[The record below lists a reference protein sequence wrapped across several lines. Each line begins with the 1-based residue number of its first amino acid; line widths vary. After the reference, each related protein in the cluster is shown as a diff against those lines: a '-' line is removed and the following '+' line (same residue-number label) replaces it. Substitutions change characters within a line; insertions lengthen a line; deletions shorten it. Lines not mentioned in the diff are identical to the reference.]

1 MILGRLLDFPESPD
15 GILSL
20 LIVEWKVALQR
31 SESLLHYFY
40 LDDLSLTEGLRQ
52 WLSSKESACQCRR
65 HGFNPWVGKIPWRR
79 KWQPTPV
86 FLSKKSH
93 GQRSPVGYSPLGC
106 KESDTTEDAEKE
118 TYRFIRWGQY
128 HLLAGLLWEFE
139 LVIVQT
145 HGS

>member
-65 HGFNPWVGKIPWRR
+65 HGFNPWVGKIPLEEEMA
-79 KWQPTPV
+79 THSSV
-86 FLSKKSH
+86 
-93 GQRSPVGYSPLGC
+93 
-106 KESDTTEDAEKE
+106 
-118 TYRFIRWGQY
+118 
-128 HLLAGLLWEFE
+128 
-139 LVIVQT
+139 LV
-145 HGS
+145 

>member
-40 LDDLSLTEGLRQ
+40 LDDPSLTEGLRQ

-79 KWQPTPV
+79 KWQSIQV
-86 FLSKKSH
+86 FLPGKFH
-93 GQRSPVGYSPLGC
+93 GQRNLAGYSPWGR
-106 KESDTTEDAEKE
+106 KELDMTEHTRTMSWSFHVEV
-118 TYRFIRWGQY
+118 
-128 HLLAGLLWEFE
+128 LW
-139 LVIVQT
+139 LTPIPAVRTQN
-145 HGS
+145 HAP